1 LPHFSHSGRLSPE
14 ASSLVLPVNSLGSFK
29 RALISPAFLAGFQ
42 IALRAFSQH
51 KDSHVPEH
59 FSCNGRALCV
69 CDHGGGQVAPSST
82 PQPLSPPSWSPSCL
96 PAGRAAASLV
106 RVVHARASRKRS
118 GPFIQSRTVM
128 GPLWVKR
135 GRSPGRRH
143 RGVAPSR
150 RENCRPGKR
159 PVDHSKRQRWPR
171 RTDPAPIHRRRHR
184 IPARLKPA
192 RDGIANTEGRLRAAF
207 LPVTLAWCEP
217 CEPLVLGAPHP
228 AYGSSF
234 IISLA

>member
-1 LPHFSHSGRLSPE
+1 M
-14 ASSLVLPVNSLGSFK
+14 PVNSLGSFK

-42 IALRAFSQH
+42 IALRAFPQH

-59 FSCNGRALCV
+59 FSCNGRALCL
-69 CDHGGGQVAPSST
+69 CDNGGGQVAPSPT
-82 PQPLSPPSWSPSCL
+82 PQPLSPPSWSPSCV
-96 PAGRAAASLV
+96 PAGRASARVV

-118 GPFIQSRTVM
+118 GPFIQSRAVM
-128 GPLWVKR
+128 GPLRVKR

-159 PVDHSKRQRWPR
+159 SVDRSKRQRRPR

-184 IPARLKPA
+184 IPARLNRGGTGEGWRPIFDA
-192 RDGIANTEGRLRAAF
+192 RALSPRCESWIANTEGRPRAAF
-207 LPVTLAWCEP
+207 LLWPR
-217 CEPLVLGAPHP
+217 P
-228 AYGSSF
+228 ARDSSF
-234 IISLA
+234 GSLV